1 MNEYETIVIGGG
13 AAGFFCASSISK
25 GKTLLLEKS
34 LKVLSK
40 VLISGGGRCNVT
52 HSCFDPK
59 TLASH
64 YPRGSSEL
72 LGVFSRFQPRDT
84 INWFGKRGVE
94 LKTEEDG
101 RMFPITDSSETIIWC
116 LTKAANDAGVDLKKG
131 AKIQEIKKEGEWFFV
146 KTETALFRSKNLV
159 LATGSSP
166 QGHEWAVSF
175 GHTITPLAPSLFTFN
190 IPTSPLLELSGISL
204 SKATV
209 SVMGTKLKETGPL
222 LLTHFGF
229 SGPAIL
235 RLSAWG
241 ARELNEK
248 NYKATV
254 KIDWTAGISR
264 EELKNKILELKKE
277 KSASQFTLETL
288 VDLPKNLSRKLYPH
302 TKRFAELSNKD
313 IESILDILTASLY
326 TLDGKTTY
334 KSEFVTCGGV
344 NRKEV
349 DFKTMESRLCKGLYF
364 AGEVL
369 DIDGITGGFNFQNAW
384 STGYIAGTS
393 ISG

>member
-1 MNEYETIVIGGG
+1 MKEYETIVIGGG

-64 YPRGSSEL
+64 YPRGSHEL
-72 LGVFSRFQPRDT
+72 VGVFSRFQPQDT
-84 INWFGKRGVE
+84 INWFAKRGVE
-94 LKTEEDG
+94 LKTESDG

-116 LTKAANDAGVDLKKG
+116 LTKALNDAGVDLKKG
-131 AKIQEIKKEGEWFFV
+131 VKIQDIKKEGDWFIV
-146 KTETALFRSKNLV
+146 DDFRSKNLV

-175 GHTITPLAPSLFTFN
+175 GHTITPLVPSLFTFN

-204 SKATV
+204 QKATV
-209 SVMGTKLKETGPL
+209 SVIGTKLKETGPL

-229 SGPAIL
+229 SGPAVL

-254 KIDWTAGISR
+254 KVDWTAGISR
-264 EELKNKILELKKE
+264 DELKARILDLKKE
-277 KSASQFTLETL
+277 KPACLFSLEL
-288 VDLPKNLSRKLYPH
+288 LLDLPKNLSKKLYPH
-302 TKRFAELSNKD
+302 TKRCAELSNKD
-313 IESILDILTASLY
+313 IESVLDILTASLY

-384 STGYIAGTS
+384 STGFIAGTS

>member
-1 MNEYETIVIGGG
+1 MIEYETIVIGGG
-13 AAGFFCASSISK
+13 AAGFFCAATITK

-52 HSCFDPK
+52 HACFDPK

-84 INWFGKRGVE
+84 INWFNKRSVE

-116 LTKAANDAGVDLKKG
+116 LTKAVNDAGVDLKKG
-131 AKIQEIKKEGEWFFV
+131 AKIQTVRKEGEWFV
-146 KTETALFRSKNLV
+146 VDDFRSKNLV

-166 QGHEWAVSF
+166 QGHDWAVSF

-190 IPTSPLLELSGISL
+190 IPTSPLLDLSGITL
-204 SKATV
+204 PKATV
-209 SVMGTKLKETGPL
+209 SVIGTKLKETGPL

-229 SGPAIL
+229 SGPVIL

-254 KIDWTAGISR
+254 KIDWTAGVPR
-264 EELKNKILELKKE
+264 EELKTKILDLKKA
-277 KSASQFTLETL
+277 KPSAQFTLDTL
-288 VDLPKNLSRKLYPH
+288 IELPKNLSKALYSH
-302 TKRFAELSNKD
+302 SKRFAELSNKD

-344 NRKEV
+344 SRKEV
-349 DFKTMESRLCKGLYF
+349 DFKTMESKICKGLYF

-384 STGYIAGTS
+384 STAYIAGTS
-393 ISG
+393 ISKDES

>member
-1 MNEYETIVIGGG
+1 MNEYDTIVIGGG
-13 AAGFFCASSISK
+13 AAGFFCASAISK

-59 TLASH
+59 TLTSY
-64 YPRGSSEL
+64 YPRGSKEL

-84 INWFGKRGVE
+84 INWFYKRGVE

-116 LTKAANDAGVDLKKG
+116 LTKAASDAGVDLKKG
-131 AKIQEIKKEGEWFFV
+131 AKIQEVIKEGDWFIV

-166 QGHEWAVSF
+166 QGHEWVVSF

-190 IPTSPLLELSGISL
+190 VPTSPLLDLSGISL

-209 SVMGTKLKETGPL
+209 SVVGTKLKETGPL

-229 SGPAIL
+229 SGPAVL

-241 ARELNEK
+241 ARELNER
-248 NYKATV
+248 NYKGTI

-264 EELKNKILELKKE
+264 EELKEKILDLKKE
-277 KSASQFTLETL
+277 KSASQFSLESL
-288 VDLPKNLSRKLYPH
+288 IDLPKNLSKKLYPH
-302 TKRFAELSNKD
+302 IKRFAELSNKD
-313 IESILDILTASLY
+313 IEGILDILTASLY

-344 NRKEV
+344 SRKEV
-349 DFKTMESRLCKGLYF
+349 DFKTMESRICKGLYF

-384 STGYIAGTS
+384 STAYIAGAS
-393 ISG
+393 ISN